1 MNEVIHPIDESCIA
15 LSWKIPKMSI
25 STIYFHASTRLV
37 LGIFILYSTMMSL
50 GTTMKID
57 PDGGY
62 TDLVVRI
69 SSDGSVPENNC
80 PKILYNLK
88 VSS

>member
-1 MNEVIHPIDESCIA
+1 
-15 LSWKIPKMSI
+15 MSI

-37 LGIFILYSTMMSL
+37 LGILILYSTMMSL

-88 VSS
+88 VSAQAKLLLHHRGRQIDYGTKM